1 MTMENNQ
8 NTTQQQSTQQGAP
21 TQPEGNGGSTEKMFT
36 QEDVNRIVR
45 DRLARER
52 AKTADV
58 ETQEAD
64 FAKREADLAKREA
77 DFEEREAAVKA
88 LELQVLKKHA
98 AMQLGLPEEVA
109 DRLRGSDET
118 EILED
123 AKGLLKAMGKVPVG
137 YPNVRDG
144 GEPAHVPT
152 ISASGFERGRKHEP
166 KPFIDYQTRFG
177 GMYKL

>member
-64 FAKREADLAKREA
+64 FAKREADLK
-77 DFEEREAAVKA
+77 EREAAVKA

-109 DRLRGSDET
+109 DRLRGSNET

-123 AKGLLKAMGKVPVG
+123 AKGLLKAMDKAPVG
-137 YPNVRDG
+137 YPIVRDG

-166 KPFIDYQTRFG
+166 KPFIDYFG
-177 GMYKL
+177 GIYKL